1 MPLLGKR
8 KYINDK
14 IEKLINKL
22 DLLGY
27 DTTAIK
33 NRYYDIEQNEQEN
46 YISNGLCGSI
56 LPYRNKINDVL
67 RMIEELINPREI
79 QDDFNQIQNYDNSS
93 IQFKNDLM
101 ERVKNDN
108 VNTSPS
114 SINSSSFSLGY
125 Y

>member
-33 NRYYDIEQNEQEN
+33 NRYYDIEQNDIYEQDD
-46 YISNGLCGSI
+46 YSANGLCGSI
-56 LPYRNKINDVL
+56 LPYRSKINDVL
-67 RMIEELINPREI
+67 KMI
-79 QDDFNQIQNYDNSS
+79 
-93 IQFKNDLM
+93 
-101 ERVKNDN
+101 
-108 VNTSPS
+108 
-114 SINSSSFSLGY
+114 INSKYISLII
-125 Y
+125 